1 MCMYVCICV
10 CVCVCVFVCVCM
22 CLYVYV
28 YVCMCMYVYVCV
40 CICVYVCV
48 CVCVCMSVCMFVC
61 MCVRLA
67 LLVKSVLKPS
77 GPVLSPQSVFVRT
90 YSVLQSTEGD
100 VQWLVNSPIQWCWC
114 CDFHQWVV
122 LENNRTPTTGGILEF
137 WMHGGGGGFFGLE
150 FRMHGGVAGIGIPNA
165 WGGF

>member
-1 MCMYVCICV
+1 MC
-10 CVCVCVFVCVCM
+10 VCVCM
-22 CLYVYV
+22 C
-28 YVCMCMYVYVCV
+28 VYVCV
-40 CICVYVCV
+40 CICVCVCMCMYV

-100 VQWLVNSPIQWCWC
+100 VQWLVNSPIQ
-114 CDFHQWVV
+114 
-122 LENNRTPTTGGILEF
+122 
-137 WMHGGGGGFFGLE
+137 
-150 FRMHGGVAGIGIPNA
+150 
-165 WGGF
+165 